1 MRNMI
6 DFSNFQ
12 DTRPWY
18 TPFLEFDIWP
28 PLVAVAGVAAIAI
41 AAYVKTARG
50 LEPPASTNRPPANG
64 NPYTNATYVRHLS
77 SSSTLAY
84 GLLAGLMTIAV
95 GMLCSTVQL
104 PDRHVLAA
112 EKSFDQIEQAT
123 LSKYAL
129 EDLQSIDGDSVKTVD
144 YISRGAPT
152 GVRATLPDG
161 SHAYYY
167 LELTG
172 KDVIELTN
180 PDTYP
185 YQVDPGEM
193 LTAKVLKQKEA
204 LEDEIRASYR
214 IADISPVT
222 SADQNDAAAWLN
234 TFGVEVPNSVYE
246 VRVQFYDGNQAVMQ
260 AVPEGDAVTLVAST
274 GVNPHDY
281 VK

>member
-1 MRNMI
+1 MI

-18 TPFLEFDIWP
+18 TPFLEFDVWP
-28 PLVAVAGVAAIAI
+28 ALVVVSGLVAIVI

-50 LEPPASTNRPPANG
+50 MEPPSSTNRPPANG
-64 NPYTNATYVRHLS
+64 NPYTNSTYVRHLATP
-77 SSSTLAY
+77 STLSY
-84 GLLAGLMTIAV
+84 GLLAGLLAIAV
-95 GMLCSTVQL
+95 GMLCSTIQL
-104 PDRHVLAA
+104 PDRHVTEA
-112 EKSFDQIEQAT
+112 EKSFNQIEQAT
-123 LSKYAL
+123 LAKYAL
-129 EDLQSIDGDSVKTVD
+129 EDLQPVGGDTVKTID
-144 YISRGAPT
+144 FISKGAPT
-152 GVRATLPDG
+152 AVRATLPDG

-167 LELTG
+167 LEHSG

-180 PDTYP
+180 PDAYP
-185 YQVDPGEM
+185 YQVAPAQLLSAE
-193 LTAKVLKQKEA
+193 VLKQKDA
-204 LEDEIRASYR
+204 LEDEIRASYQ

-234 TFGVEVPNSVYE
+234 TFGVDVPNSVYE

-260 AVPEGDAVTLVAST
+260 AVPEGDAVTLVASA

>member
-1 MRNMI
+1 MI
-6 DFSNFQ
+6 DFSDFH

-18 TPFLEFDIWP
+18 TPFLEFDVWP
-28 PLVAVAGVAAIAI
+28 TLVVIAGLAAIVI

-50 LEPPASTNRPPANG
+50 LAPSASTNRPPANG
-64 NPYTNATYVRHLS
+64 NPYTNSTYVRHLAS
-77 SSSTLAY
+77 PSTLAY
-84 GLLAGLMTIAV
+84 GLLAGLLAIAV
-95 GMLCSTVQL
+95 GMLCSTIQL
-104 PDRHVLAA
+104 PDRHVAAA

-123 LSKYAL
+123 LDKYAL
-129 EDLQSIDGDSVKTVD
+129 EDLQPVGGDTAKTVD
-144 YISRGAPT
+144 YISKGAPT
-152 GVRATLPDG
+152 GVRATLPNG

-167 LELTG
+167 LEHSG

-180 PDTYP
+180 PTTHP
-185 YQVDPGEM
+185 YQVAPAE
-193 LTAKVLKQKEA
+193 LLSAKVLKQKDA

-234 TFGVEVPNSVYE
+234 TFGVGVHNSVYE
-246 VRVQFYDGNQAVMQ
+246 VRVQFYDGNQAIMQ
-260 AVPEGDAVTLVAST
+260 AVPEGDAVTLVASS